1 MIIKTY
7 ETEKIKNISS
17 KVTLLYGEND
27 GFKNQVF
34 KDFFAI
40 NFQGKIDRIEENE
53 IFNNY
58 DQFISSLINKS
69 FFEESKLILIS
80 RVTDKIIKLIDNLL
94 NRNIEDTTIV
104 LNASILE
111 KKSKLRLKFEK
122 NKNLVCIPFYKDDS
136 RTLGQISNNFFRK
149 NKISISQEIVNLIIE
164 RSSGDRINLNN
175 ELEKIYLFM
184 INKKKI
190 SNEDVIKLSN
200 LAENY
205 SISELADNCLSKN
218 LNKVNKILN
227 ENIFSIDDC
236 VLIIR
241 TLLLKAKRLLEMKKI
256 QINNHNIEDIIV
268 NYRPTIFWKDKEIV
282 KNQINK
288 WKLKDTVKFINNI
301 NETELILK
309 KNYSNSLNIV
319 SDFIV
324 NATK

>member
-94 NRNIEDTTIV
+94 DRNIEDTTIV

>member
-1 MIIKTY
+1 
-7 ETEKIKNISS
+7 
-17 KVTLLYGEND
+17 
-27 GFKNQVF
+27 
-34 KDFFAI
+34 
-40 NFQGKIDRIEENE
+40 
-53 IFNNY
+53 
-58 DQFISSLINKS
+58 
-69 FFEESKLILIS
+69 
-80 RVTDKIIKLIDNLL
+80 
-94 NRNIEDTTIV
+94 
-104 LNASILE
+104 
-111 KKSKLRLKFEK
+111 
-122 NKNLVCIPFYKDDS
+122 
-136 RTLGQISNNFFRK
+136 
-149 NKISISQEIVNLIIE
+149 
-164 RSSGDRINLNN
+164 
-175 ELEKIYLFM
+175 M

-227 ENIFSIDDC
+227 ENVFSIDDC

-301 NETELILK
+301 NETELIIK